1 VSGVALQLYTVRGE
15 AANDLAG
22 ALATTAALGFDGVE
36 LHDLYGHSA
45 EAVRELLDLNGL
57 VVCGCH
63 VGLPRV
69 ENELASLAA
78 ELRTLGTDRLVV
90 PWVESPKT
98 AAEADATC
106 DRLVAAAE
114 RATAFGLRLGFHNH
128 DGELVPLED
137 GRTLLDRLL
146 EVSPALLYLEVD
158 LGWVW
163 YAGGD
168 PMAFLERLGER
179 APLIHVKDMRR
190 DGGPVHVPLGDGEL
204 DYRRF
209 REVVRQAGSEW
220 LILEQDETEG
230 PVFAAVES
238 SIVVL
243 RQLLAGPA

>member
-1 VSGVALQLYTVRGE
+1 VSRVALQLYTVRGE

-22 ALATTAALGFDGVE
+22 ALATTAALGLDGVE

-45 EAVRELLDLNGL
+45 ETVRELLDGNGL

-63 VGLPRV
+63 VGLARV
-69 ENELASLAA
+69 ENELASVAA

-90 PWVESPKT
+90 PWVEQPKT
-98 AAEADATC
+98 AAAADETC
-106 DRLVAAAE
+106 GRLVAAAE
-114 RATAFGLRLGFHNH
+114 RAAALGLRFGFHNH
-128 DGELVPLED
+128 DGELAALED

-146 EVSPALLYLEVD
+146 EVPAALLYLELD

-168 PMAFLERLGER
+168 PMTFLERLGER
-179 APLIHVKDMRR
+179 APLIHVKDMLR
-190 DGGPVHVPLGDGEL
+190 DGGPVHVPLGDGDL

-209 REVVRQAGSEW
+209 REVVGQAGSEW

-238 SIVVL
+238 SIAVL